1 MVRTGLGEGSTR
13 VHLLGAIT
21 EGGDAFLAF
30 TVMVI
35 VLFVALVLTIDK

>member
-1 MVRTGLGEGSTR
+1 MR
-13 VHLLGAIT
+13 LLAAIT

-35 VLFVALVLTIDK
+35 VLFVALVLTVDK

>member
-1 MVRTGLGEGSTR
+1 VVRAGIGGTGRAVG
-13 VHLLGAIT
+13 LLAAIT

-35 VLFVALVLTIDK
+35 VLFVALVLTVDK